1 MKASKLQF
9 NVLEKARPKVGESDR
24 ETVMILK
31 YETKEMDYL
40 RWISKERKNE
50 RKELWKFYRIDDQ
63 KDQEIV
69 ECEINNFQIIR
80 LSEIGES

>member
-50 RKELWKFYRIDDQ
+50 RKELWEFYPIDDQ